1 MGFAGARYD
10 VCFVITYGFVWI
22 VFPNVSL
29 SFTIFLCEVYGSRER
44 DRPPLIFITQ
54 SSNMVTR
61 MPETANDFEMSSY
74 CVL

>member
-10 VCFVITYGFVWI
+10 IGFLITYGFVWI

-44 DRPPLIFITQ
+44 DRPPLHLQLFGVYSKRHQII
-54 SSNMVTR
+54 VG
-61 MPETANDFEMSSY
+61 A
-74 CVL
+74 